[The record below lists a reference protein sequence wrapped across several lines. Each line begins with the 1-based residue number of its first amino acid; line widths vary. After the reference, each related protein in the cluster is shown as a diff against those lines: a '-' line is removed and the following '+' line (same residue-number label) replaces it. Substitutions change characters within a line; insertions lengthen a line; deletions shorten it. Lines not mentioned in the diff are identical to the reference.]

1 MASVTKACRAA
12 SVRADRPGPPVL
24 TGGQLIAM
32 HGPAPHGR
40 LGVNLLEYH
49 RMKRIAVLGAL
60 LLGAGLAL
68 SPRAQ
73 AQGSGSATIDTIKS
87 RGQLVCGV
95 STGVAGFSLADS
107 KGVIQGIDADTCR
120 AVAAAILGDASKVRF
135 VPTTTT
141 NRFTALQSGELDLL
155 VRSTTWTLGREGN
168 LGLLFAGVNF
178 YDGTGF
184 LVKSAAGVK
193 SVKDLDGATIC
204 VQPGTSTELAIA
216 DYFRLNKLKFT
227 PVLIQDLAEIQNTY
241 LAGRCDSYS
250 TDASG
255 LASFRFQQGPKAEE
269 HVLLPEI
276 ISKEPLGM
284 MVRKGDDKFFD
295 LVRWTLF
302 AMIQAEESGVSS
314 KNVDEML
321 KSTNPDIR
329 RLVGTEGDMGKALGV
344 DNRWA
349 VNVIKGVGNYGE
361 MWDRTVA
368 PLGIPRGIN
377 NLWNKGGL
385 HYPPP
390 IR

>member
-1 MASVTKACRAA
+1 
-12 SVRADRPGPPVL
+12 
-24 TGGQLIAM
+24 
-32 HGPAPHGR
+32 
-40 LGVNLLEYH
+40 
-49 RMKRIAVLGAL
+49 MKRLTFRA
-60 LLGAGLAL
+60 AGLAL
-68 SPRAQ
+68 AGLFATAVPVL
-73 AQGSGSATIDTIKS
+73 AQGTGSATMDSIKS
-87 RGQLVCGV
+87 KGQLACGV

-107 KGVIQGIDADTCR
+107 KGVTQGIDADTCR
-120 AVAAAILGDASKVRF
+120 AVAAAVLGDASKVRF

-141 NRFTALQSGELDLL
+141 NRFTALQSGEIDLL

-184 LVKSAAGVK
+184 MVKTSAGVK
-193 SVKDLDGATIC
+193 SVKDLNGATIC

-216 DYFRLNKLKFT
+216 DYFRLNNLKFT
-227 PVLIQDLAEIQNTY
+227 PVLIQDLAEIQNSY

-255 LASFRFQQGPKAEE
+255 LAAFRFQQGPKASE

-295 LVRWTLF
+295 VVRWTLF
-302 AMIQAEESGVSS
+302 AMIQAEESGVTS
-314 KNVDEML
+314 KNVEEMGS
-321 KSTNPDIR
+321 KATNPDIR
-329 RLVGTEGDMGKALGV
+329 RLLGLEGDLGKALGV
-344 DNRWA
+344 DNKWV
-349 VNVIKGVGNYGE
+349 VNVVKQVGNYGE
-361 MWDRTVA
+361 MFDRTVG

>member
-1 MASVTKACRAA
+1 
-12 SVRADRPGPPVL
+12 
-24 TGGQLIAM
+24 
-32 HGPAPHGR
+32 
-40 LGVNLLEYH
+40 
-49 RMKRIAVLGAL
+49 MKRSILPAGAL
-60 LLGAGLAL
+60 LIGATLAF
-68 SPRAQ
+68 SAPVM
-73 AQGSGSATIDTIKS
+73 AQGSGSATVDTIKS

-107 KGVIQGIDADTCR
+107 KGVTQGIDADTCR

-155 VRSTTWTLGREGN
+155 VRSTTWTLGREAN
-168 LGLLFAGVNF
+168 LGLEFAGVNF

-184 LVKSAAGVK
+184 LVKASAGVK
-193 SVKDLDGATIC
+193 SVKDLNGATIC

-216 DYFRLNKLKFT
+216 DYFRLNNLKFT

-250 TDASG
+250 TDSSG
-255 LASFRFQQGPKAEE
+255 LAAFRYQQGSKAGE

-295 LVRWTLF
+295 VVRWTLF
-302 AMIQAEESGVSS
+302 AMLQAEESGVTS

-329 RLVGTEGDMGKALGV
+329 RLLGNEGDMGKALGV
-344 DNRWA
+344 DNKWA
-349 VNVIKGVGNYGE
+349 VNIVKGVGNYGE

>member
-1 MASVTKACRAA
+1 
-12 SVRADRPGPPVL
+12 
-24 TGGQLIAM
+24 
-32 HGPAPHGR
+32 
-40 LGVNLLEYH
+40 
-49 RMKRIAVLGAL
+49 MKRLTFQA
-60 LLGAGLAL
+60 AGLAL
-68 SPRAQ
+68 AGLFATMAPSL
-73 AQGSGSATIDTIKS
+73 AQGTGSATMDSIKS
-87 RGQLVCGV
+87 KGQLACGV

-107 KGVIQGIDADTCR
+107 KGVTQGIDADTCR
-120 AVAAAILGDASKVRF
+120 AVAAAVLGDAGKVRF

-141 NRFTALQSGELDLL
+141 NRFTALQSGEIDLL

-168 LGLLFAGVNF
+168 LGLLFAGINF

-184 LVKSAAGVK
+184 MVKTSAGVK
-193 SVKDLDGATIC
+193 SVKDLNGATIC

-216 DYFRLNKLKFT
+216 DYFRLNNLKFT
-227 PVLIQDLAEIQNTY
+227 PVLIQDLAELQNSY
-241 LAGRCDSYS
+241 LTGRCDSYS

-255 LASFRFQQGPKAEE
+255 LASFRFQQGPKASE

-276 ISKEPLGM
+276 VSKEPLGM

-295 LVRWTLF
+295 VVRWTLF
-302 AMIQAEESGVSS
+302 AMLQAEESGITS
-314 KNVDEML
+314 KNVDDMAA

-329 RLVGTEGDMGKALGV
+329 RLLGAEGDLGKALGV
-344 DNRWA
+344 DNKWV
-349 VNVIKGVGNYGE
+349 VNVVKQVGNYGE
-361 MWDRTVA
+361 MFDRTVG

>member
-1 MASVTKACRAA
+1 
-12 SVRADRPGPPVL
+12 
-24 TGGQLIAM
+24 
-32 HGPAPHGR
+32 
-40 LGVNLLEYH
+40 
-49 RMKRIAVLGAL
+49 MKRIIVLGAL
-60 LLGAGLAL
+60 LLGAGLAQ
-68 SPRAQ
+68 SPPAK

-107 KGVIQGIDADTCR
+107 KGVTQGIDADTCR
-120 AVAAAILGDASKVRF
+120 AVAAAILGDAGKVRF

-155 VRSTTWTLGREGN
+155 VRETTWTLGREGN

-255 LASFRFQQGPKAEE
+255 LAAFRFQQGPKAEE

-302 AMIQAEESGVSS
+302 AMLQAEESGVTS